1 MTTEYLKE
9 RAQYLSELTGQP
21 IEIRR
26 YNGYSHIINANN
38 GTIYAVGTKTECF
51 NAMYNMMQGF
61 WLAST
66 KYAN

>member
-21 IEIRR
+21 IEIRC
-26 YNGYSHIINANN
+26 HN

-61 WLAST
+61 WLASA